1 MRRLSDTMSIAF
13 DLHPYGPHVHQI
25 RCAADRCDPVV
36 PRYSLPEPSDLSI
49 RHRGR
54 RRQHAGNDRSCTRRQ
69 PAAGNRNRSRWCPVT
84 PPIAPGFAVRRNA
97 SRSHSA
103 FPSPW
108 KPVTG
113 YGAFHE
119 APGPGAGRSHGVAR
133 RWIWFRL
140 ARGGEQEDAA
150 FRASSDPCLSRL
162 FVCPIDACRFLAAP
176 TVSGTFTR
184 SAVCIESALPLP
196 STSRSLGS
204 SMAAGTRP
212 VRDDAPAD

>member
-1 MRRLSDTMSIAF
+1 MSIAF
-13 DLHPYGPHVHQI
+13 DLHPYGPHVHLI
-25 RCAADRCDPVV
+25 RCAADRRDPVV

-49 RHRGR
+49 RHQVH
-54 RRQHAGNDRSCTRRQ
+54 RRQHAGNGRSCTRRL
-69 PAAGNRNRSRWCPVT
+69 PAAGNRNRSSWCPVT
-84 PPIAPGFAVRRNA
+84 LPIAPGFALRRNA
-97 SRSHSA
+97 GRPHSV

-119 APGPGAGRSHGVAR
+119 ASGPGAGRSDGVAR
-133 RWIWFRL
+133 RRIWFRS

-150 FRASSDPCLSRL
+150 FRASSDLCMSRL
-162 FVCPIDACRFLAAP
+162 SVCPIDACRFLAVP

-184 SAVCIESALPLP
+184 SAVCIESSLPLP